1 MAAMSDARADE
12 PRLTLDQGY
21 VAAYEF
27 IRQFYER
34 DSHKPESMW
43 NLLQWMQL
51 EGTRLSADP
60 DQWHDWATS
69 VSKAL
74 DSGQEAVMSQPLSPP
89 GTK

>member
-1 MAAMSDARADE
+1 MASMSDASVDE

-21 VAAYEF
+21 LAAYEF

-34 DSHKPESMW
+34 DSLKPESMW

-51 EGTRLSADP
+51 EGTRLSVDP
-60 DQWHDWATS
+60 AQWDDWTTS

-74 DSGQEAVMSQPLSPP
+74 GSGQETLLSQPLSPP
-89 GTK
+89 GTQ